1 MATKRASDLDIK
13 QWMGSN
19 PNATDRDIYSKM
31 QEYGVTPNRLSSVMG
46 FNPTEVNQRYSAVA
60 NPPALP
66 NRQTSQ
72 TSNTANSADSMLGNL
87 FSQYLTNTKDNF
99 AANQSGMGSFADRA
113 RPEANFSYQESP
125 YLKQQAEAIRGEAN
139 QNLQRNILPS
149 IGSQAIATGGF
160 GGSRQGVVEANALND
175 VNRASTNAISGLYAQ
190 DYQNSMNRQL
200 QQYATDMNAYLT
212 GRGQDQSYALGQGN
226 LNLNAQNS
234 QFNNMLGL
242 GNLGLN
248 YQNTMQ
254 NFGLANRNSDQN
266 FALGLGNLGLGKQN
280 SDNSFMLGLGNLG
293 LGAQN
298 ANNSFYTAQRGQDLQ
313 AAGLGANLYNQGNQ
327 GYLGQGQGLYGL
339 GSQQQAAP
347 WNTVNNANAGLGQ
360 WSGYGTTTSANTG
373 GGAQGAFGGALA
385 GGQLGNLWGG
395 GSSQLGR
402 MSNSDIEKSWY
413 LG

>member
-1 MATKRASDLDIK
+1 MATMAVH
-13 QWMGSN
+13 GSN
-19 PNATDRDIYSKM
+19 WGNKMAISFGATKNKS
-31 QEYGVTPNRLSSVMG
+31 LAS
-46 FNPTEVNQRYSAVA
+46 
-60 NPPALP
+60 LP
-66 NRQTSQ
+66 VQTKK
-72 TSNTANSADSMLGNL
+72 TASSADSLLGNL
-87 FSQYLTNTKDNF
+87 FSQYMANTQNNF
-99 AANQSGMGSFADRA
+99 AASQSGIGSFADRE

-125 YLKQQAEAIRGEAN
+125 YLAQQASGIRDEAN
-139 QNLQRNILPS
+139 QNLTRNILPS

-175 VNRASTNAISGLYAQ
+175 VNRVSTNAISNLYAQ

-226 LNLNAQNS
+226 LSLNAQNS

-313 AAGLGANLYNQGNQ
+313 AAGLGANLYSQGNQ
-327 GYLGQGQGLYGL
+327 GLLSQGQGLYGL
-339 GSQQQAAP
+339 GGQQQAAP

-360 WSGYGTTTSANTG
+360 WSGYGTTTQAG
-373 GGAQGAFGGALA
+373 GGGMGAAGGALA
-385 GGQLGNLWGG
+385 GGQLWNMYKPGG
-395 GSSQLGR
+395 ANSNGSAYQTGAGTMSDLTSLGVFR
-402 MSNSDIEKSWY
+402 
-413 LG
+413 